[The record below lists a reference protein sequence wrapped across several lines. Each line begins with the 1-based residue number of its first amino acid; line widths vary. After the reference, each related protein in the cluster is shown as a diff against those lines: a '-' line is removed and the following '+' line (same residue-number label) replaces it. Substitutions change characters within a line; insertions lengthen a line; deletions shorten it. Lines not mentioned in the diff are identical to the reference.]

1 MMVRGIMG
9 RHGPKFGPIII
20 ILILITGLLPG
31 EVTMWIVVVWGQIHG
46 HMLLL
51 GNNGMKLAIHT
62 IVSANSVSWLTRV

>member
-1 MMVRGIMG
+1 
-9 RHGPKFGPIII
+9 
-20 ILILITGLLPG
+20 
-31 EVTMWIVVVWGQIHG
+31 MWIVVVWGQIRG